1 MESLQDKVAIVT
13 GSGRGIGKEIARTL
27 ASRGCKVVIVDL
39 KPSPKKDKPDEMTP
53 DSVAATV
60 AEFTESGYQA
70 LGQYCDVT
78 KNEDVQAMIA
88 ATNEKWGRVDILV
101 NNAGITR
108 DAMLV
113 SSKNPLTEAMWDA
126 VYETNGKSAFRCTQ
140 AVLPGM
146 YARGYGR
153 IVTIS
158 SIIGLYG
165 GIGQANYAFTKA
177 GVDGLMMTVAKE
189 GARKGVTANCVAPGF
204 TRTPMV
210 EAIDP
215 KILQE
220 KILTQILMGRLVE
233 PAEIA
238 HAVAFLCENGA
249 ITGQNVQVSCGY
261 VG

>member
-1 MESLQDKVAIVT
+1 METLQDKVAIVT
-13 GSGRGIGKEIARTL
+13 GSGRGIGKEIARQL
-27 ASRGCKVVIVDL
+27 AAKGCKVVIVDL
-39 KPSPKKDKPDEMTP
+39 KPAPKKDNPAEMTP
-53 DSVAATV
+53 DSVAETV
-60 AEFTESGYQA
+60 ADFEKEGYQA
-70 LGQYCDVT
+70 FGQYCDVT
-78 KNEDVQAMIA
+78 KKADVEAMVA

-113 SSKNPLTEAMWDA
+113 SSKNPLTEDMWDA
-126 VYETNGKSAFRCTQ
+126 VYETNGKSAFRCAQ

-146 YARGYGR
+146 YQRGYGR

-177 GVDGLMMTVAKE
+177 GVWGLMMTVAKE

-215 KILQE
+215 KILNE
-220 KILTQILMGRLVE
+220 KILPQVMMGRLVE

-238 HAVAFLCENGA
+238 HAIVFVCENGA
-249 ITGQNVQVSCGY
+249 ITGQNVQVCCGY
-261 VG
+261 IG